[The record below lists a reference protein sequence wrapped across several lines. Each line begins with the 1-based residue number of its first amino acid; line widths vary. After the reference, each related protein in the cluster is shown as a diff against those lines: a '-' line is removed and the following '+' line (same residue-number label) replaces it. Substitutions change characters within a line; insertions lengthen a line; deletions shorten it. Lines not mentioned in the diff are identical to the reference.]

1 MELSKKEILSRFSQ
15 LKSVYSTL
23 SPEKVLMVWAGIFAT
38 ILFWCSALIVINSR
52 FLIEVPALGGSI
64 SEGIVGTPR
73 FINPVLATSAQD
85 LDLSSLIY
93 AGLTKRDANGEYIPD
108 MAEAI
113 TVSED
118 GLEYN
123 VSLKSKARFH
133 DGTKVTADDIL
144 YTINLVQNPRIKS
157 PQFIKWEGVRVEKIS
172 DTELR
177 FFLKKAYPL
186 FNEVLSLGILPK
198 NLWKNLS
205 DEQFSLSD
213 YNIHPIGSGPF
224 AIDSIDSVSGIPE
237 TYTLTSHKYYTL
249 GRPYLDRVTIHTY
262 QNEKQ
267 LIAALNNGDIDRA
280 DSVSPN
286 SLNTV
291 KNLAKAHIVSAKLP
305 RAFTIFVNPN
315 KAEFLSDKNV
325 RQGLSLALDR
335 GAIIDTIYKGYAV
348 SLVTPY
354 PFDTDA
360 GTTTANIE
368 LAKSYLAKSKY
379 AKSNANSS
387 TTFELNLVTTNSDE
401 IRAVADLVKSQ
412 WEAVGVKT
420 NILVYEPSDINQSII
435 KDRDFQSLLF
445 GSFIGHPGDLYAF
458 WHSSQRA
465 YPGVNISG
473 YVSQRLDKSLEVLRE
488 SSDPIAIQN
497 AYDLVKKEFE
507 EENPGIF
514 LYSPTLIYINSDT
527 ITSPLPNSLLNASD
541 RFALVH
547 TWYKN
552 TERVWK
558 KTYYSN
564 FISIVQNI
572 IH

>member
-1 MELSKKEILSRFSQ
+1 MELSKKEILSRVSQ
-15 LKSVYSTL
+15 VKSVYATL
-23 SPEKVLMVWAGIFAT
+23 APEKVLIVWIALIAT
-38 ILFWCSALIVINSR
+38 ILFWSSALIVVNSR

-64 SEGIVGTPR
+64 HEGIMGTPR
-73 FINPVLATSAQD
+73 FINPVLATSPQD
-85 LDLSSLIY
+85 LDLTSLIY
-93 AGLTKRDANGEYIPD
+93 AGLTKRSMDGEYIPD

-113 TVSED
+113 TVSDD
-118 GLEYN
+118 GLIYEIT
-123 VSLKSKARFH
+123 LKSKAKFH
-133 DGTKVTADDIL
+133 DGSKVTTDDIL

-177 FFLKKAYPL
+177 FSLKKPYPL
-186 FNEVLSLGILPK
+186 FAEVLSLGILPK

-224 AIDSIDSVSGIPE
+224 VIESIDSVSGIPE
-237 TYTLTSHKYYTL
+237 VYTLTSHKYYTL
-249 GRPYLDRVTIHTY
+249 GRPYLDSITIHTY

-267 LIAALNNGDIDRA
+267 LITALNNGDITRV

-286 SLNTV
+286 SLNTI
-291 KNLAKAHIVSAKLP
+291 KNLSKSQIVSAKLP

-315 KAEFLSDKNV
+315 KAEFLSDKNI
-325 RQGLSLALDR
+325 RQALSLALDR
-335 GAIIDTIYKGYAV
+335 GAIIDTVYKGYAV

-354 PFDTDA
+354 PFDTDI

-379 AKSNANSS
+379 TKTNGS
-387 TTFELNLVTTNSDE
+387 TTLEISLITTNSDE
-401 IRAVADLVKSQ
+401 IRAVANLVKTQ

-420 NILVYEPSDINQSII
+420 NVLVYEPSDINQSII
-435 KDRDFQSLLF
+435 KDRDFESLLF
-445 GSFIGHPGDLYAF
+445 GSFIGHPSDLYAF

-473 YVSQRLDKSLEVLRE
+473 YVSQRLDKSLEVLRS
-488 SSDPIAIQN
+488 SSDAIAIQN
-497 AYDLVKKEFE
+497 AYELVKKEFE

-514 LYSPTLIYINSDT
+514 LYSPTLIYINNDK
-527 ITSPLPNSLLNASD
+527 IVSPLPNSLLNASD
-541 RFALVH
+541 RFALIH

-552 TERVWK
+552 RERVWK

-564 FISIVQNI
+564 FISILQNI

>member
-15 LKSVYSTL
+15 LKSVYTTL
-23 SPEKVLMVWAGIFAT
+23 APEKVLIVWTALLIT
-38 ILFWCSALIVINSR
+38 ILFWCGALIVINSR
-52 FLIEVPALGGSI
+52 FLIEVPALGGTI

-73 FINPVLATSAQD
+73 FINPVLATSPQD
-85 LDLSSLIY
+85 LDLTSLIY
-93 AGLTKRDANGEYIPD
+93 AGLTKRNQNGEYVPD
-108 MAEAI
+108 MAESI
-113 TVSED
+113 NVSED

-123 VSLKSKARFH
+123 VTLKSKARFH
-133 DGTKVTADDIL
+133 DGSKVTADDVL

-172 DTELR
+172 DTEVR
-177 FFLKKAYPL
+177 FSLKKAYPL

-198 NLWKNLS
+198 SLWKNLS

-249 GRPYLDRVTIHTY
+249 GRPYLESITIHTY

-267 LIAALNNGDIDRA
+267 LITALNSGDIDRV
-280 DSVSPN
+280 DSISPN

-291 KNLAKAHIVSAKLP
+291 KNLSKAHIVSAKLP

-315 KAEFLSDKNV
+315 KAEFLSDKNI
-325 RQGLSLALDR
+325 RQALSLALDR
-335 GAIIDTIYKGYAV
+335 GAIIDTVYKGYAV

-368 LAKSYLAKSKY
+368 LAKTYLAKSKY
-379 AKSNANSS
+379 TKANAS

-412 WEAVGVKT
+412 WEKIGVKV
-420 NILVYEPSDINQSII
+420 NVLVYEPSDINQSVI

-445 GSFIGHPGDLYAF
+445 GSFIGHPSDLYAF
-458 WHSSQRA
+458 WHSSQRT

-488 SSDPIAIQN
+488 SSDPIALQN

-514 LYSPTLIYINSDT
+514 LYSPTLIYINNDS
-527 ITSPLPNSLLNASD
+527 IVSPLPNSLLNASD
-541 RFALVH
+541 RFALVN

-564 FISIVQNI
+564 FINFMQNI